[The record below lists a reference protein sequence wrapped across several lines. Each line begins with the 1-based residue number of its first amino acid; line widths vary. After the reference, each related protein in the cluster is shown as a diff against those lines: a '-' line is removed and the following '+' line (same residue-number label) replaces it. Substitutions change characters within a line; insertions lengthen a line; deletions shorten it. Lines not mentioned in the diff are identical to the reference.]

1 MKMDLTNHCKLCDNQ
16 YFTLVSGTTCKL
28 TNQKPDFDKAC
39 LKIELNDKFEEKVTE
54 ININYE
60 KIKRTKLLTYTYFT
74 VFLIISLVVMIGGY
88 ILGKYV
94 FEKGVISTVPLI
106 IIGVGF
112 TILPKAFG
120 SLNYYR
126 NEMLIAKTKKESL
139 DGILS
144 AYNIDYEID
153 IRFGKE
159 IHGNQEVET
168 DLKFNG
174 KR

>member
-1 MKMDLTNHCKLCDNQ
+1 MEMDLTKHCQLCDNQ
-16 YFTLVSGTTCKL
+16 LISLMGGTTCRL
-28 TNQKPDFDKAC
+28 TNKKPDFNKTC
-39 LKIELNDKFEEKVTE
+39 IKIELNDKFEQKITE

-74 VFLIISLVVMIGGY
+74 VFLIISIAVMIGGY

-112 TILPKAFG
+112 AILPMAFG
-120 SLNYYR
+120 PLNYYR
-126 NEMLIAKTKKESL
+126 NEMSITKTKKESL

-144 AYNIDYEID
+144 VYNIDYKID

-168 DLKFNG
+168 NLKFNG